1 MEPRKM
7 TLFSLQPAA
16 RRGDSVDTILRYG
29 PAAAALAYPLLL
41 MLLYRCGRQLA
52 EATNA
57 PAILSAGLGVG
68 TAAALIVCVPLL
80 GFVAIRRS
88 DQLQTRRLAHLAFAA
103 PPLFTVTGILFF
115 LLGIPNGDYAV
126 WVVLWAAALAYA
138 ARKLPETGT
147 TTARS
152 VGWIRTAHGLSA
164 GIIIA
169 AFVIWHLANHVVA
182 LWSLDQNKAVMD
194 VLRLWYRSN
203 TVQPL
208 LVALLLWQLLSGLR
222 LLWAK
227 LPSASDLY
235 SSIQTA
241 TAAYLAV
248 YVSSHLIAVF
258 VLGRWFLAVDTTFPW
273 ASGAPTG
280 LLLDPWSVRLIP
292 HYSLAVLFL
301 VSHFAVGLRTFLLG
315 HGVRPITA
323 ARTTWTICALGLAL
337 TLAILVA
344 QLRVGRVGA

>member
-1 MEPRKM
+1 MGPKQM
-7 TLFSLQPAA
+7 THFALQPAA
-16 RRGDSVDTILRYG
+16 RRSDSVDTILRYG
-29 PAAAALAYPLLL
+29 PAVAALAYPLVL
-41 MLLYRCGRQLA
+41 MLLHRCGQQLA
-52 EATNA
+52 EANTA
-57 PAILSAGLGVG
+57 SAILCAGLGAG
-68 TAAALIVCVPLL
+68 TAAALIVCVPILS
-80 GFVAIRRS
+80 FVAIRRS

-103 PPLFTVTGILFF
+103 PPLFTVTGVLFF

-126 WVVLWAAALAYA
+126 WGVLWAGALAYA

-203 TVQPL
+203 IVQPL

-227 LPSASDLY
+227 LPSAGDLY

-280 LLLDPWSVRLIP
+280 LLLDPWSVRLVP

-301 VSHFAVGLRTFLLG
+301 FSHLAVGLRAVLLG
-315 HGVRPITA
+315 HGIRAIMA
-323 ARTTWTICALGLAL
+323 ARTTWTICAAGLAL
-337 TLAILVA
+337 ALVIMVA
-344 QLRVGRVGA
+344 QLRVGI